1 MVMLLNRLV
10 EDKSSE
16 ISIGL
21 INQFVESDFF
31 EKLTDFFKVMA
42 TDVTIQLDMRIQV
55 VEAST

>member
-31 EKLTDFFKVMA
+31 EKLTDFFKIMA
-42 TDVTIQLDMRIQV
+42 TDVTIQLDMRI
-55 VEAST
+55 